1 MPLSISDDRL
11 VKYEARGG
19 IGYITLNRPDK
30 LNAISDDV
38 QRQLK
43 EVFLYFDLDAEAQI
57 GIISGAGR
65 AFSSGADVKQRQ
77 MRPESELNSF
87 GLWSPDTRR
96 RDLFYD
102 QVNFKPVIG
111 AVHGYAFG
119 AGLGLALRTD
129 VLIAERNAKFQVTEI
144 PRGLGGAGLWAMLR
158 FRGLTSF
165 ADEIAMTG
173 REFSGEEGASNG
185 VVNLSTA
192 PGEHLSTAE
201 EYAAGLMKNPPLS
214 VRTTVRARR
223 WQMEQIDREIQV
235 LSEPRPS
242 LHLTEDF
249 KEAVSAWSEKRQA
262 GPYKGR

>member
-1 MPLSISDDRL
+1 MAPNDSDDRL
-11 VKYEARGG
+11 VKYRTSEG
-19 IGYITLNRPDK
+19 IAHITLNRPDK

-43 EVFLYFDLDAEAQI
+43 EVFLHFDLDPEAQV

-77 MRPESELNSF
+77 MRPAEELNAF

-102 QVNFKPVIG
+102 LVNWKPVIG
-111 AVHGYAFG
+111 AVHGFALG
-119 AGLGLALRTD
+119 AGLGLALRCD
-129 VLIAERNAKFQVTEI
+129 VLIAEENARFQVTEI

-158 FRGLTSF
+158 FRGLCSF

-173 REFSGEEGASNG
+173 REFSGAEGAAKG
-185 VVNLSTA
+185 VVNLA
-192 PGEHLSTAE
+192 VGEGDYLSAAE
-201 EYAAGLMKNPPLS
+201 EYAAQLMKNPPLS

-235 LSEPRPS
+235 LSEPRVS

-249 KEAVSAWSEKRQA
+249 KEAVGAWAEKRPHR
-262 GPYKGR
+262 PYKGR

>member
-1 MPLSISDDRL
+1 MQVSNSDDRL
-11 VKYEARGG
+11 VKYEARDG

-43 EVFLYFDLDAEAQI
+43 EAFLYFDLDPEAQV
-57 GIISGAGR
+57 GIVSGAGR

-77 MRPESELNSF
+77 MRPASELNAF

-96 RDLFYD
+96 RDLYYD
-102 QVNFKPVIG
+102 QVNFKPVIA
-111 AVHGYAFG
+111 AVHGYALG
-119 AGLGLALRTD
+119 AGLGLALRAD
-129 VLIAERNAKFQVTEI
+129 VLIAEKTAKFQVTEI
-144 PRGLGGAGLWAMLR
+144 PRGLGGSGLWAMLR

-173 REFSGEEGASNG
+173 REFTGEEGAAKG
-185 VVNLSTA
+185 VVNIATA
-192 PGEHLSTAE
+192 PGEHLAAAE
-201 EYAAGLMKNPPLS
+201 EYAVGLKKNPPLS

-223 WQMEQIDREIQV
+223 WQMEQIDREVQV

-249 KEAVSAWSEKRQA
+249 KEAVSAWAEKRPA
-262 GPYKGR
+262 APYKGR